1 MASITNVI
9 NVALLPEG
17 QAAARDNMNV
27 VAIFTSEQGVLTS
40 ADRYR
45 SYRDASAVEAD
56 WGTSSAVTSYAN
68 IFFGTQPNPVNFGG
82 ALIIGYHRGATE
94 TTAATAGVL
103 KGSQIQEAAAL
114 SALQLGADW
123 SFSITVDG
131 LLENVVGLD
140 LRVATS
146 LQDVVALIGQQL
158 KTSKIKLENSR
169 IIITSEITGATSS
182 VSLASPAE
190 SGTFIGNILGI
201 SAGSGAL
208 STNGVES
215 ATLPPETKLEAL
227 SVVKSKVNFKGF
239 CFIDQII
246 DSEVDGIAA
255 WCKAVQTIGYAVFSG
270 AEYLEIAVDN
280 PVWKVRLAGQTSFR
294 CLYSGLG
301 NRQFAASYMSRTHT
315 VNFSAEN
322 SAMTMHLKTLSIPAE
337 TYSQT
342 EIDKA
347 KRVGLDIYTSIKDV
361 PVVLTSH
368 VNDFVDNV
376 YNLAAYVDAVQTDMF
391 NLLKGTATKIP
402 QTVSGVKRLIDQG
415 EKTSRGFARAG
426 VIGAGTWSS
435 PDSFGDLDTFNRNIE
450 ASGFY
455 WLAGSLS
462 DQPQSERQERK
473 SPVLQN
479 AIKNAGAIHSV
490 DVIINFNY

>member
-1 MASITNVI
+1 
-9 NVALLPEG
+9 
-17 QAAARDNMNV
+17 
-27 VAIFTSEQGVLTS
+27 
-40 ADRYR
+40 
-45 SYRDASAVEAD
+45 
-56 WGTSSAVTSYAN
+56 
-68 IFFGTQPNPVNFGG
+68 
-82 ALIIGYHRGATE
+82 
-94 TTAATAGVL
+94 
-103 KGSQIQEAAAL
+103 
-114 SALQLGADW
+114 
-123 SFSITVDG
+123 
-131 LLENVVGLD
+131 
-140 LRVATS
+140 
-146 LQDVVALIGQQL
+146 
-158 KTSKIKLENSR
+158 
-169 IIITSEITGATSS
+169 
-182 VSLASPAE
+182 
-190 SGTFIGNILGI
+190 
-201 SAGSGAL
+201 
-208 STNGVES
+208 
-215 ATLPPETKLEAL
+215 
-227 SVVKSKVNFKGF
+227 
-239 CFIDQII
+239 
-246 DSEVDGIAA
+246 
-255 WCKAVQTIGYAVFSG
+255 
-270 AEYLEIAVDN
+270 
-280 PVWKVRLAGQTSFR
+280 LAGQTSFR

-435 PDSFGDLDTFNRNIE
+435 PDTFGDLDTFNRNIE
-450 ASGFY
+450 ANGFY